1 MDFGAVRRLTD
12 VPPEYWSLRVPA
24 GDFPVSFSKVPEP
37 VSGDGAARR
46 QFRLTERAPGEV
58 GRDSLERFVAAAF
71 HRAHGA
77 RVQAFMPSLLGLED
91 WSGTLRCALGLR
103 GAGTERLFLEQ
114 YLDRPIEQAIEHAI
128 AQSTSS
134 GGVRQGPV
142 ERRSIV
148 EVGNLA
154 GRGCRAAV
162 YLVAQLPRFLVQRGY
177 SWVTFTATERV
188 RELLSAFDAP
198 LVDLGPADPACLGD
212 GAGDWGAYY
221 RMQPRVMAGW
231 LPHGLKAVP

>member
-1 MDFGAVRRLTD
+1 MDSGAGHRLTD
-12 VPPEYWSLRVPA
+12 VPPEHWSLRVPA
-24 GDFPVSFSKVPEP
+24 GDFPLSFRKLPEP
-37 VSGDGAARR
+37 VLGSSASRR
-46 QFRLTERAPGEV
+46 QFRLTERAPGEE

-71 HRAHGA
+71 ERAHGA
-77 RVQAFMPSLLGLED
+77 RVQAFMPALLGLED

-103 GAGTERLFLEQ
+103 GAGAEPLFLEQ
-114 YLDRPIEQAIEHAI
+114 YLDRPIEEVI
-128 AQSTSS
+128 ASRAGSP
-134 GGVRQGPV
+134 GAVARG
-142 ERRSIV
+142 SIV

-188 RELLSAFDAP
+188 RDLLSAFDAP
-198 LVDLGPADPACLGD
+198 LLDLGPADPARLGG

-221 RMQPRVMAGW
+221 RTQPRVMAGW
-231 LPHGLKAVP
+231 LPHGLKATP